1 MALFRL
7 IAGFGMLC
15 LLAACGTAASR
26 PTTPMITPTAERE
39 SPVTTIATPEATAT
53 IRPSATVAAEFTAA
67 RRPSPTTARLIV
79 TPTATPVPTATAVP
93 SATAV
98 PAPAEAAQV
107 ACGRAVVV
115 EVEALSLRAEPD
127 LQAERLAA
135 VPRGVAVD
143 LRCLDAVAA
152 DERNWLAVQHNGIAG
167 WMSDRYL
174 AIQPAGV
181 VPTAVP
187 AGTQRY
193 VFPLRAARYDYG
205 AYHHDYP
212 ATDIFCPI
220 GSEYLAVTDGVVDFV
235 NREDRWDPANDD
247 PALRGGIMIAIIGD
261 DGVRYYASHLSA
273 IAAGLA
279 VGDRVEAGQVLGLSG
294 ASGNARSTPPH
305 IHFGI
310 SRPTTPDDWRTR
322 RGELSPYPYLR
333 AWERG
338 EQVTPDLSRIG
349 R

>member
-1 MALFRL
+1 MRFFRL
-7 IAGFGMLC
+7 LAGFGILC
-15 LLAACGTAASR
+15 VLVACGATASQPATSTVER
-26 PTTPMITPTAERE
+26 RSPTA
-39 SPVTTIATPEATAT
+39 ATAT
-53 IRPSATVAAEFTAA
+53 AEAPVTATVRPSATVVAEFTAA

-79 TPTATPVPTATAVP
+79 TPTASATPTAIALPTATALP
-93 SATAV
+93 
-98 PAPAEAAQV
+98 PPDEAAAEQ
-107 ACGRAVVV
+107 CGRAVVV
-115 EVEALSLRAEPD
+115 DVEALSLRAEPS

-152 DERNWLAVQHNGIAG
+152 EARNWLAVQHNGIAG

-174 AIQPAGV
+174 AVQAAGGL
-181 VPTAVP
+181 PTAVP

-193 VFPLRAARYDYG
+193 IFPLRAARYDYG

-212 ATDIFCPI
+212 ATDIFCPV

-273 IAAGLA
+273 IAAGLEA
-279 VGDRVEAGQVLGLSG
+279 GDRVEAGQLLGLSG

-338 EQVTPDLSRIG
+338 EQVTPDLSQIER
-349 R
+349 